1 VNFVF
6 LPRFRRKDS
15 DPTTLSSMRFPVL
28 RAPRAWRRARRTVV
42 ALAAVGLALILL
54 DQIRIGASLFGAAL
68 LCLTILES
76 AHLRGLIGEGQ
87 RQQYALTQIRPLL
100 GELPLEIGGWAADG
114 VMVHNAVR
122 LMLVARCLRALG
134 GRIISLEHN
143 PEYARR
149 TSELLRLNGLDN
161 VATVVTAP
169 LAVIEV
175 EGKAVPWY
183 GNEYEC
189 LLGEPIDVLLID
201 GPPKATAPRARYP
214 AVPLLKSHLA
224 AQCWILMD
232 DGDRQDERAIAHAWS
247 RDLGATLTYLEGG
260 RGGWLLHRPGAA
272 DHIAASST

>member
-1 VNFVF
+1 
-6 LPRFRRKDS
+6 
-15 DPTTLSSMRFPVL
+15 
-28 RAPRAWRRARRTVV
+28 V

-122 LMLVARCLRALG
+122 LMLEARPRLVVECGSGSSTLVVARCLRALG